1 MKKLIMFLVFAFP
14 LVLLAQSPTPVVTG
28 GTVSIVSPLISATL
42 IASVCS
48 IVVCLNIALSAVQQ
62 IFAKLA
68 KTEPGALQQISSVV
82 SKIAQYIGSNPSL

>member
-1 MKKLIMFLVFAFP
+1 MKKLIMFCIFAFP
-14 LVLLAQSPTPVVTG
+14 LMLLAQSPTPIQTG
-28 GTVSIVSPLISATL
+28 GTVSVVSPLISAAL

-82 SKIAQYIGSNPSL
+82 AKIAQYIGSNPSL

>member
-1 MKKLIMFLVFAFP
+1 MKKLALFLVFAFP
-14 LVLLAQSPTPVVTG
+14 LIAFAQSAPVQTG
-28 GTVSIVSPLISATL
+28 GTVSVVSPLISAAL

-82 SKIAQYIGSNPSL
+82 AKIAQYIGSNPSL